1 MMMAN
6 FLSFLKES
14 PLIAILRGIT
24 PAEVIE
30 ISETLVEKNFKII
43 EIPLNSPDPIESIE
57 MLVSHFKDEVI
68 IGAGT
73 VTDLTSIKLIAEAG
87 ARLSVMPNG
96 SIRIVKAAKA
106 SGLIT
111 IPGVFTP
118 TEAFAMIESGA
129 DALKLFPAEGA
140 PPMVLKAMK
149 AVLPTAIPILPVG
162 GITPDKMAEY
172 QKAGANGFGLGSAL
186 YKPGMTVDEV
196 AQNADAFNEGLK
208 RSTRAL

>member
-43 EIPLNSPDPIESIE
+43 EIPLNSPDPIKSIE
-57 MLVSHFKDEVI
+57 LLVSYFRDEVI

-73 VTDLTSIKLIAEAG
+73 VTDLASIKLIAEAG
-87 ARLSVMPNG
+87 ARLAVMPNG
-96 SIRIVKAAKA
+96 SIKIVKAAKA

-111 IPGVFTP
+111 IPGVYTP

>member
-1 MMMAN
+1 MAN

-30 ISETLVEKNFKII
+30 ISEVLVNKNFKII
-43 EIPLNSPDPIESIE
+43 EIPLNSPDPIKSIE

-73 VTDLTSIKLIAEAG
+73 VMDLGSIKMIAEAG

-96 SIRIVKAAKA
+96 NVRIVKAAKA
-106 SGLIT
+106 RGLIT
-111 IPGVFTP
+111 IPGVYTP

-208 RSTRAL
+208 RSARDL

>member
-1 MMMAN
+1 MAN

-30 ISETLVEKNFKII
+30 ISEALVEKNFKII

-73 VTDLTSIKLIAEAG
+73 VTDLTSIKLIVEAG

-208 RSTRAL
+208 RSARDL

>member
-1 MMMAN
+1 MAN

-57 MLVSHFKDEVI
+57 LLVSYFRDEVI

-73 VTDLTSIKLIAEAG
+73 VTDLASIKLIAEAG
-87 ARLSVMPNG
+87 ARLAVMPNG
-96 SIRIVKAAKA
+96 SIKIVKAAKA

-111 IPGVFTP
+111 IPGVYTP

-129 DALKLFPAEGA
+129 DALKLS
-140 PPMVLKAMK
+140 L
-149 AVLPTAIPILPVG
+149 IHI
-162 GITPDKMAEY
+162 
-172 QKAGANGFGLGSAL
+172 
-186 YKPGMTVDEV
+186 
-196 AQNADAFNEGLK
+196 
-208 RSTRAL
+208 

>member
-1 MMMAN
+1 MMAN

-43 EIPLNSPDPIESIE
+43 EIPLNSPDPIKSIE
-57 MLVSHFKDEVI
+57 LLVSYFRDEVI

-73 VTDLTSIKLIAEAG
+73 VTDLASIKLIAEAG
-87 ARLSVMPNG
+87 ARLAVMPNG
-96 SIRIVKAAKA
+96 SIKIVKAAKA

-111 IPGVFTP
+111 IPGVYTP

-208 RSTRAL
+208 RSTRAR

>member
-1 MMMAN
+1 MAN

-208 RSTRAL
+208 RSARDS

>member
-1 MMMAN
+1 MAN

-208 RSTRAL
+208 RSARDL

>member
-1 MMMAN
+1 MAN

-73 VTDLTSIKLIAEAG
+73 VTDLTSIKLIVEAG

-208 RSTRAL
+208 RSARDL

>member
-1 MMMAN
+1 MAN

-96 SIRIVKAAKA
+96 SVRIVKAAKA

-196 AQNADAFNEGLK
+196 AENADAFNEGLK
-208 RSTRAL
+208 RSARAL

>member
-1 MMMAN
+1 MMAN

-73 VTDLTSIKLIAEAG
+73 VTDLTSIKLIVEAG

-208 RSTRAL
+208 RSARDL

>member
-1 MMMAN
+1 MMAN
-6 FLSFLKES
+6 FLSYLKKY

-24 PAEVIE
+24 PAEVIK
-30 ISETLVEKNFKII
+30 ISEVLVNKNFKII
-43 EIPLNSPDPIESIE
+43 EIPLNSPDPIKSIE
-57 MLVSHFKDEVI
+57 MLVSHFKDEAI

-73 VTDLTSIKLIAEAG
+73 VMDLESIKMIAEAG

-96 SIRIVKAAKA
+96 NVRIVKAAKA
-106 SGLIT
+106 RGLIT
-111 IPGVFTP
+111 IPGVYTP

-149 AVLPTAIPILPVG
+149 AVLPTAVPILPVG
-162 GITPDKMAEY
+162 SITPDKMAEY

-208 RSTRAL
+208 PPRPV

>member
-1 MMMAN
+1 MMAN

-57 MLVSHFKDEVI
+57 LPVSYFRDEVI

-73 VTDLTSIKLIAEAG
+73 VTDLASIKLIAEAG
-87 ARLSVMPNG
+87 ARLAVMPNG
-96 SIRIVKAAKA
+96 SIKIVKAAKA
-106 SGLIT
+106 SGMIT
-111 IPGVFTP
+111 IPGVYTP

>member
-1 MMMAN
+1 MLEN
-6 FLSFLKES
+6 FLSYLKEY

-30 ISETLVEKNFKII
+30 ISEVLVNKNFKII
-43 EIPLNSPDPIESIE
+43 EIPLNSPDPIKSIE

-73 VTDLTSIKLIAEAG
+73 VMDLGSIKMIAEAG

-96 SIRIVKAAKA
+96 NVRIVKAAKA
-106 SGLIT
+106 KGLIT
-111 IPGVFTP
+111 IPGVYTP

-208 RSTRAL
+208 RSARDL

>member
-1 MMMAN
+1 MMAN
-6 FLSFLKES
+6 FLSYLKEY

-30 ISETLVEKNFKII
+30 ISEVLVNKNFKII
-43 EIPLNSPDPIESIE
+43 EIPLNSPDPIKSIK
-57 MLVSHFKDEVI
+57 MLVSHFKDEAI

-73 VTDLTSIKLIAEAG
+73 VMDLESIKMIAEAG

-96 SIRIVKAAKA
+96 NVRIVKAAKA
-106 SGLIT
+106 RGLIT
-111 IPGVFTP
+111 IPGVYTP

-149 AVLPTAIPILPVG
+149 AVLPTAVPILPVG
-162 GITPDKMAEY
+162 NITPDKMAEY

-196 AQNADAFNEGLK
+196 AQNADAFNEELK
-208 RSTRAL
+208 PPRPV

>member
-162 GITPDKMAEY
+162 GITPDKMTEY

-208 RSTRAL
+208 RSARDS

>member
-1 MMMAN
+1 MEN

-73 VTDLTSIKLIAEAG
+73 VTDLASIKLIAEAG
-87 ARLSVMPNG
+87 ARLAVMPNG
-96 SIRIVKAAKA
+96 SIKIVKAAKA

-111 IPGVFTP
+111 IPGVYTP

-208 RSTRAL
+208 RSARDS

>member
-1 MMMAN
+1 
-6 FLSFLKES
+6 
-14 PLIAILRGIT
+14 
-24 PAEVIE
+24 
-30 ISETLVEKNFKII
+30 
-43 EIPLNSPDPIESIE
+43 
-57 MLVSHFKDEVI
+57 
-68 IGAGT
+68 
-73 VTDLTSIKLIAEAG
+73 
-87 ARLSVMPNG
+87 MPNG

-208 RSTRAL
+208 RSARDL

>member
-43 EIPLNSPDPIESIE
+43 EIPLNSPDPIKSIE
-57 MLVSHFKDEVI
+57 LLVSYFRDEVI

-73 VTDLTSIKLIAEAG
+73 VTDLASIKLIAEAG
-87 ARLSVMPNG
+87 ARLAVMPNG
-96 SIRIVKAAKA
+96 SIKIVKAAKA

-111 IPGVFTP
+111 IPGVYTP

-208 RSTRAL
+208 RSTRAR

>member
-1 MMMAN
+1 MMAN

-30 ISETLVEKNFKII
+30 ISEALVEKNFKII

-196 AQNADAFNEGLK
+196 AQNSDAFNEGLK
-208 RSTRAL
+208 RSARDL

>member
-1 MMMAN
+1 MLEN
-6 FLSFLKES
+6 FLSYLKEY
-14 PLIAILRGIT
+14 PLIAILWGIT

-30 ISETLVEKNFKII
+30 ISEVLVNKNFKII
-43 EIPLNSPDPIESIE
+43 EIPLNSPDPIKSIE

-73 VTDLTSIKLIAEAG
+73 VMDLGSIKMIAEAG

-96 SIRIVKAAKA
+96 NVRIVKAAKA
-106 SGLIT
+106 RGLIT
-111 IPGVFTP
+111 IPGVYTP

-149 AVLPTAIPILPVG
+149 AVLPTAVPILPVG
-162 GITPDKMAEY
+162 SITPDKMAEY

-208 RSTRAL
+208 PPRPV